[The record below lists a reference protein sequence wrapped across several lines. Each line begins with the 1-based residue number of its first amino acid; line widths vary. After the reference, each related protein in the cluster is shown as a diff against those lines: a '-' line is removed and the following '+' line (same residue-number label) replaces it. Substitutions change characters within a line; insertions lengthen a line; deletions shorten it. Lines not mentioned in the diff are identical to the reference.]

1 MNTALLALNGLRGSV
16 ESPALPLSFES
27 QSRSRHG
34 SLLGSTNTAL
44 NALIKLASLCQTQIR
59 VLSGEPLLPSR
70 LLAFG
75 QSGGRLSKPVGQGCW
90 PQIDRF
96 KVADNFPLILFV
108 MNKQLLKA
116 VAARKA
122 EKLGLLGL
130 IQILFEHLA

>member
-1 MNTALLALNGLRGSV
+1 M
-16 ESPALPLSFES
+16 P
-27 QSRSRHG
+27 
-34 SLLGSTNTAL
+34 
-44 NALIKLASLCQTQIR
+44 I
-59 VLSGEPLLPSR
+59 R

-96 KVADNFPLILFV
+96 KVADNFPLILLV
-108 MNKQLLKA
+108 INKQGLKA

-122 EKLGLLGL
+122 EKLGFSAL